1 MEKQNKKKVLITA
14 NTDRHILL
22 CHQPYIKWFNDN
34 GYEVYVATNTDTQ
47 IKGSKKINLGMK
59 RNPFSIKNL
68 KAVCKLTKNLKE
80 NNYELIHTHTP
91 VGSVITRL
99 ARKFSKTKT
108 KLIYTCHGFHFYK
121 GCPYYYWLLFY
132 PIEKYLMKY
141 TDVLLVMNKEDYDFA
156 KKHFKNTTIKFVN
169 GVGFNKERIE
179 HQTDEKELKATYKKY
194 GLNKNDFIVSYVAE
208 YSKRKRQLKLIKELA
223 KTDIRNEKI
232 KILLIGDDI
241 LKKKVKKE
249 IKKKKLEK
257 NIKTIGF
264 TAEVNKFLDISNI
277 VISTSRQEGLPLN
290 LLEAIYKKKF
300 IIATDCRGNR
310 DLIYNGKN
318 GFTIKKVDEI
328 YEKIKYAKENYT
340 NIQKNYQQAINIE
353 EYTSKHVV
361 EKMSELYEQI
371 LNKYLERKIV

>member
-1 MEKQNKKKVLITA
+1 
-14 NTDRHILL
+14 
-22 CHQPYIKWFNDN
+22 
-34 GYEVYVATNTDTQ
+34 
-47 IKGSKKINLGMK
+47 MK

-241 LKKKVKKE
+241 LKGKVQKE